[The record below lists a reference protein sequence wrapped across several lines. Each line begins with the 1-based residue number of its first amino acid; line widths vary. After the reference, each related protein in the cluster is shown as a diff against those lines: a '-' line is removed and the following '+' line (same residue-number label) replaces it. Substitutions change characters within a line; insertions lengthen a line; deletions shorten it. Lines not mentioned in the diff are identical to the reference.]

1 MFRLVINIIFESMRQ
16 QKKPTVLESDIT
28 VAQHNE
34 LVKARFN
41 MSLMETRL
49 FIALLGRINKGDTD
63 FSLCKI
69 PISEVASNVDGGKAY
84 QDVKEAVIKLSS
96 KVITVETVDRNGK
109 REIISDP
116 LMATCR
122 YKDGSGFIVAQLNSF
137 VKPYLLQLKGNF
149 TVAEIK
155 VLLQLR
161 SYYSYR
167 IYWLLKSFSYNLSTF
182 SLKVDDLKTM
192 MGIEGQYPNFYDFKK
207 WVLLVSQR
215 ELSQTDMAFS
225 FNEIK
230 EGRSV
235 KQVEFVINRKHFLPM
250 EEELNLPNPLQ
261 SLLSEIG
268 VSLNSMQEISEM
280 LSSGKIDLDYIYYV
294 IKELKEKKSKGSIKS
309 LSGAIYSSIIK
320 QHLMEAYLIQK
331 NEKIYKQ
338 PVSIKN
344 KEVNHQVIKLK
355 VKEQEEGFAVMLK
368 RGVATAIDFDTYVA
382 SLLSEG
388 FRLELINGEEYL
400 IKD

>member
-1 MFRLVINIIFESMRQ
+1 MKQ
-16 QKKPTVLESDIT
+16 QKKPTIVESDIT

-63 FSLCKI
+63 FSLCRI
-69 PISEVASNVDGGKAY
+69 PISEVSSNVDGGKAY

-96 KVITVETVDRNGK
+96 KVITVETVDQHGK

-167 IYWLLKSFSYNLSTF
+167 IYWLLKSFSYNSNTF
-182 SLKVDDLKTM
+182 SIKIEDLKTM

-215 ELSQTDMAFS
+215 ELTQTDMAFS

-235 KQVEFVINRKHFLPM
+235 KQVEFIINRQLSLPM
-250 EEELNLPNPLQ
+250 EEELNLPNHLQ

-280 LSSGKIDLDYIYYV
+280 LNSGKIDQDYIYFV
-294 IKELKEKKSKGSIKS
+294 IKELKDKKSKGSIKS
-309 LSGAIYSSIIK
+309 LSGAIYSAITK
-320 QHLMEAYLIQK
+320 QHLMEAYLSEK
-331 NEKIYKQ
+331 NQKIYKQ
-338 PVSIKN
+338 PVTAKK
-344 KEVNHQVIKLK
+344 KEESKSVVKLK
-355 VKEQEEGFAVMLK
+355 LKEQEEGFAAMLK
-368 RGVATAIDFDTYVA
+368 RKVAPAKDFTTYLA
-382 SLLSEG
+382 SLMAEG
-388 FRLELINGEEYL
+388 FRIELINGEEYL

>member
-1 MFRLVINIIFESMRQ
+1 MRQ

-167 IYWLLKSFSYNLSTF
+167 IYWLLKSFSYNLNTF

-235 KQVEFVINRKHFLPM
+235 KQVEFVINRQHSLSM
-250 EEELNLPNPLQ
+250 EEELNLPNHLQ

-280 LSSGKIDLDYIYYV
+280 LNSGKIDLDYIYYV
-294 IKELKEKKSKGSIKS
+294 IKELKEKI
-309 LSGAIYSSIIK
+309 
-320 QHLMEAYLIQK
+320 
-331 NEKIYKQ
+331 
-338 PVSIKN
+338 
-344 KEVNHQVIKLK
+344 
-355 VKEQEEGFAVMLK
+355 
-368 RGVATAIDFDTYVA
+368 
-382 SLLSEG
+382 
-388 FRLELINGEEYL
+388 
-400 IKD
+400 

>member
-1 MFRLVINIIFESMRQ
+1 MKQ
-16 QKKPTVLESDIT
+16 QKKPIIVESDIT

-63 FSLCKI
+63 FSLCRI
-69 PISEVASNVDGGKAY
+69 PISEISSNVDGGKAY
-84 QDVKEAVIKLSS
+84 QDVKEAVVKLSS
-96 KVITVETVDRNGK
+96 KVITVETVDQNGK

-167 IYWLLKSFSYNLSTF
+167 IYWLLKSFSYNSNTF
-182 SLKVDDLKTM
+182 SVKVEDLKTM

-215 ELSQTDMAFS
+215 ELTQTDMAFS

-235 KQVEFVINRKHFLPM
+235 KQLEFIINRQLSLPM
-250 EEELNLPNPLQ
+250 EEELNLPNYLQ

-280 LSSGKIDLDYIYYV
+280 LNSGKIDQDYIYFV
-294 IKELKEKKSKGSIKS
+294 IKELKNKKSKGSIKS
-309 LSGAIYSSIIK
+309 LAGAIYSAIIK
-320 QHLMEAYLIQK
+320 QHLMEAYLSEK
-331 NEKIYKQ
+331 NQHIYKQ
-338 PVSIKN
+338 PVTAKK
-344 KEVNHQVIKLK
+344 KEESKPVVKLK
-355 VKEQEEGFAVMLK
+355 LKDQEEGFAAMLK
-368 RGVATAIDFDTYVA
+368 RKVAPAKDFTTYLA
-382 SLLSEG
+382 SLMADG
-388 FRLELINGEEYL
+388 FRIVLINGEEYL
-400 IKD
+400 IKE

>member
-1 MFRLVINIIFESMRQ
+1 MKQ
-16 QKKPTVLESDIT
+16 QKKPTIVESDIT

-63 FSLCKI
+63 FSLCRI
-69 PISEVASNVDGGKAY
+69 PISEVSSNVDGGKAY

-96 KVITVETVDRNGK
+96 KVITVETVDQNGK

-167 IYWLLKSFSYNLSTF
+167 IYWLLKSFSYNSNTF
-182 SLKVDDLKTM
+182 SIKVEDLKTM

-215 ELSQTDMAFS
+215 ELTQTDMAFS

-235 KQVEFVINRKHFLPM
+235 KQVEFIINRQLSLPM
-250 EEELNLPNPLQ
+250 EEELNLPNHLQ

-280 LSSGKIDLDYIYYV
+280 LNSGKIDQDYIYFV
-294 IKELKEKKSKGSIKS
+294 IKELKDKKSKGSIKS
-309 LSGAIYSSIIK
+309 LSGAIYSAITK
-320 QHLMEAYLIQK
+320 QHLMEAYLSEK
-331 NEKIYKQ
+331 NQKIYKQ
-338 PVSIKN
+338 PVANQK
-344 KEVNHQVIKLK
+344 KEESKPVVKLK
-355 VKEQEEGFAVMLK
+355 LKEQEEGFAAMLK
-368 RGVATAIDFDTYVA
+368 RKVAPAKDFTTYLA
-382 SLLSEG
+382 SLMAEG
-388 FRLELINGEEYL
+388 FRIELINGEEYL

>member
-1 MFRLVINIIFESMRQ
+1 MKQ
-16 QKKPTVLESDIT
+16 QKKPTIIESDIT

-63 FSLCKI
+63 FSLCRI
-69 PISEVASNVDGGKAY
+69 PISEVSSNVDGGKAY

-96 KVITVETVDRNGK
+96 KVITVETVDQNGK

-167 IYWLLKSFSYNLSTF
+167 IYWLLKSFSYNSNTF
-182 SLKVDDLKTM
+182 SIKVDDLKTM

-215 ELSQTDMAFS
+215 ELTQTDMAFS

-235 KQVEFVINRKHFLPM
+235 KQVEFIINRQLSLPM
-250 EEELNLPNPLQ
+250 EEELNLPNQLQ

-268 VSLNSMQEISEM
+268 VSLNSMQEISEI
-280 LSSGKIDLDYIYYV
+280 LNSGKIDQDYIYFV
-294 IKELKEKKSKGSIKS
+294 IKELKDKKSKGSIKS
-309 LSGAIYSSIIK
+309 LSGAIYSAITK
-320 QHLMEAYLIQK
+320 QHLMEAYISQK

-338 PVSIKN
+338 PIPSKS
-344 KEVNHQVIKLK
+344 KEESKPVVRLK
-355 VKEQEEGFAVMLK
+355 VKEQEEGFAAMLK
-368 RGVATAIDFDTYVA
+368 RKVAPAKDFNTYMA
-382 SLLSEG
+382 SLISEG
-388 FRLELINGEEYL
+388 FRVELINGEEYL

>member
-1 MFRLVINIIFESMRQ
+1 MKQ
-16 QKKPTVLESDIT
+16 QKKPTIVESDIT

-63 FSLCKI
+63 FSLCRI
-69 PISEVASNVDGGKAY
+69 PISEVSSNVDGGKAY

-96 KVITVETVDRNGK
+96 KVITVETVDQNGK

-167 IYWLLKSFSYNLSTF
+167 IYWLLKSFSYNSNTF
-182 SLKVDDLKTM
+182 SIKVEDLKTM

-215 ELSQTDMAFS
+215 ELTQTDMAFS

-235 KQVEFVINRKHFLPM
+235 KQVEFIINRQLSLPM
-250 EEELNLPNPLQ
+250 EEELNLPNHLQ

-280 LSSGKIDLDYIYYV
+280 LNSGKIDQDYIYFV
-294 IKELKEKKSKGSIKS
+294 IKELKDKKSKGSIKS
-309 LSGAIYSSIIK
+309 LSGAIYSAITK
-320 QHLMEAYLIQK
+320 QHLMEVYLSEKSQ
-331 NEKIYKQ
+331 KIYKQ
-338 PVSIKN
+338 PVTAKK
-344 KEVNHQVIKLK
+344 KEESKSVVKLK
-355 VKEQEEGFAVMLK
+355 LKDQEEGFAAMLK
-368 RGVATAIDFDTYVA
+368 RKVAPAKDFTTYLA
-382 SLLSEG
+382 SLMAEG
-388 FRLELINGEEYL
+388 FRIELINGEEYL

>member
-1 MFRLVINIIFESMRQ
+1 MKQ
-16 QKKPTVLESDIT
+16 QKKPTIVESDIT

-63 FSLCKI
+63 FSLCRI
-69 PISEVASNVDGGKAY
+69 PISEVSSNVDGGKAY

-96 KVITVETVDRNGK
+96 KVITVETVDQHGK

-167 IYWLLKSFSYNLSTF
+167 IYWLLKSFSYNSNTF
-182 SLKVDDLKTM
+182 SIKIEDLKTM

-215 ELSQTDMAFS
+215 ELTQTDMAFS

-235 KQVEFVINRKHFLPM
+235 KQVEFIINRQLSLPM
-250 EEELNLPNPLQ
+250 EEELNLPNHLQ

-280 LSSGKIDLDYIYYV
+280 LNSGKIDQDYIYFV
-294 IKELKEKKSKGSIKS
+294 IKELKDKKSKGSIKS
-309 LSGAIYSSIIK
+309 LSGAIYSAITK
-320 QHLMEAYLIQK
+320 QHLMEVYLSEKSQ
-331 NEKIYKQ
+331 KIYKQ
-338 PVSIKN
+338 PVTAKK
-344 KEVNHQVIKLK
+344 KEESKSVVKLK
-355 VKEQEEGFAVMLK
+355 LKDQEEGFAAMLK
-368 RGVATAIDFDTYVA
+368 RKVAPAKDFTTYLA
-382 SLLSEG
+382 SLMAEG
-388 FRLELINGEEYL
+388 FRIELINGEEYL

>member
-1 MFRLVINIIFESMRQ
+1 MKQ
-16 QKKPTVLESDIT
+16 QKKPTIIESDIT

-63 FSLCKI
+63 FSLCRI
-69 PISEVASNVDGGKAY
+69 PISEVSSNVDGGKAY

-96 KVITVETVDRNGK
+96 KVITVETVDQNGK

-167 IYWLLKSFSYNLSTF
+167 IYWLLKSFSYNSNTF
-182 SLKVDDLKTM
+182 SIKVDDLKTM

-215 ELSQTDMAFS
+215 ELTQTDMAFS

-235 KQVEFVINRKHFLPM
+235 KQVEFIINRQLSLPM
-250 EEELNLPNPLQ
+250 EEELNLPNQLQ

-268 VSLNSMQEISEM
+268 VSLNSMQEVSEM
-280 LSSGKIDLDYIYYV
+280 LNSGEIDQDYIYFV
-294 IKELKEKKSKGSIKS
+294 IKELKDRKSKGSIKS
-309 LSGAIYSSIIK
+309 LSGAIYSAITK
-320 QHLMEAYLIQK
+320 QHLMEAYISQK

-338 PVSIKN
+338 PIPSKSEEKSKPV
-344 KEVNHQVIKLK
+344 VRLK
-355 VKEQEEGFAVMLK
+355 VKEQEEGFAAMLK
-368 RGVATAIDFDTYVA
+368 RKVAPAKDFNTYMA
-382 SLLSEG
+382 SLISEG
-388 FRLELINGEEYL
+388 FRVEVINGEEYL

>member
-1 MFRLVINIIFESMRQ
+1 MKQ
-16 QKKPTVLESDIT
+16 QKKPTIVESDIT

-63 FSLCKI
+63 FSLCRI
-69 PISEVASNVDGGKAY
+69 PISEVSSNVDGGKAY

-96 KVITVETVDRNGK
+96 KVITVETVDQNGK

-167 IYWLLKSFSYNLSTF
+167 IYWLLKSFSYNSNTF
-182 SLKVDDLKTM
+182 SIKVEDLKTM

-215 ELSQTDMAFS
+215 ELTQTDMAFS

-235 KQVEFVINRKHFLPM
+235 KQVEFIINRQLSLPM
-250 EEELNLPNPLQ
+250 EEELNLPNHLQ

-280 LSSGKIDLDYIYYV
+280 LNSGKIDQDYIYFV
-294 IKELKEKKSKGSIKS
+294 IKELKDKKSKGSIKS
-309 LSGAIYSSIIK
+309 LSGAIYSAITK
-320 QHLMEAYLIQK
+320 QHLMEAYLSEK
-331 NEKIYKQ
+331 NQKIYKQ
-338 PVSIKN
+338 PVTTQK
-344 KEVNHQVIKLK
+344 KEESKPVVKLK
-355 VKEQEEGFAVMLK
+355 LKEQEEGFAAMLK
-368 RGVATAIDFDTYVA
+368 RKVAPAKDFTTYLA
-382 SLLSEG
+382 SLMAEG
-388 FRLELINGEEYL
+388 FRIELINGEEYL

>member
-1 MFRLVINIIFESMRQ
+1 MRQ
-16 QKKPTVLESDIT
+16 QKKPTILETDIT

-63 FSLCKI
+63 FSLCRI
-69 PISEVASNVDGGKAY
+69 PISEVSSNVDGGKAY

-96 KVITVETVDRNGK
+96 KVITVETVDQNGK

-167 IYWLLKSFSYNLSTF
+167 IYWLLKSFSYNSNTF
-182 SLKVDDLKTM
+182 SVKVDDLKAM

-215 ELSQTDMAFS
+215 ELTQTDMSFS

-235 KQVEFVINRKHFLPM
+235 KQVEFILNRQLSLPM
-250 EEELNLPNPLQ
+250 EEELNLPDYLQ
-261 SLLSEIG
+261 NLLSEIG

-280 LSSGKIDLDYIYYV
+280 LNSGKIEQDYIYYV
-294 IKELKEKKSKGSIKS
+294 IKELKDKKSKGSIKS
-309 LSGAIYSSIIK
+309 LSGAIYSAIVK
-320 QHLMEAYLIQK
+320 QHLMEAFLTQK
-331 NEKIYKQ
+331 NDKIYKQ
-338 PVSIKN
+338 PVSSKSQE
-344 KEVNHQVIKLK
+344 KTKASVMLK
-355 VKEQEEGFAVMLK
+355 VKEQEEGFKAMLK
-368 RGVATAIDFDTYVA
+368 RGVAPTTDFSNYIA
-382 SLLSEG
+382 SLKAEG
-388 FRLELINGEEYL
+388 FRLEIIKGEEYL